1 MNKLELMRALSAIA
15 DDEDVKVADKDI
27 TGVEIRQDAGIY
39 AVLLTG
45 DQTKAAL
52 EQLIARKAAEME
64 TLSADLAERQ
74 ASIATVAA
82 EKAAAEK
89 ALGEADQGIAT
100 ADAIRKG

>member
-1 MNKLELMRALSAIA
+1 MNKLELMRALAAVS
-15 DDEDVKVADKDI
+15 DDEEVKVGDLDI

-52 EQLIARKAAEME
+52 EQLIARKAAEID

-74 ASIATVAA
+74 ASIDKIEA

-89 ALGEADQGIAT
+89 ALGEADQGITT